1 MVNKTDFNAKISEV
15 EGKIPSINGLA
26 TSSALTA
33 VENKIPDVSSLIRKT
48 DFNTKVTEIDAK
60 IPDVS
65 SLVKKTDYDTEI
77 GNIKNDYVTNAALNA
92 RHKDL
97 IQKAKFDTEVKK
109 INDKIASNSSEVLT
123 SNNRLNQS
131 KYRIDELER
140 IASDFRG
147 KNYFDGNGTQNYL
160 VFQGVY
166 KYFEDVD
173 ASKTTIKFY
182 ANSCIS
188 KGLSD
193 EKISSVSGFTRPFIE
208 YTNDRIKLKFDV

>member
-15 EGKIPSINGLA
+15 EGKIPSISGLV

-77 GNIKNDYVTNAALNA
+77 ANIKNDYVTNAALNA

-109 INDKIASNSSEVLT
+109 KLMI
-123 SNNRLNQS
+123 RLLQIVQ
-131 KYRIDELER
+131 KY
-140 IASDFRG
+140 
-147 KNYFDGNGTQNYL
+147 
-160 VFQGVY
+160 
-166 KYFEDVD
+166 
-173 ASKTTIKFY
+173 
-182 ANSCIS
+182 
-188 KGLSD
+188 
-193 EKISSVSGFTRPFIE
+193 
-208 YTNDRIKLKFDV
+208 